1 MLVKSIVRQC
11 EMAADMTVG
20 KRDVTVLHLSCPQ
33 RECVTFN
40 NQQEVKSDLY
50 SHVHH
55 LLWKL
60 VMNTLPLEDVL
71 IKHGLSVLGY

>member
-33 RECVTFN
+33 RECVTFKPTGSEERFVLSCPSSLV
-40 NQQEVKSDLY
+40 EVSNEY
-50 SHVHH
+50 SSPGGCSH
-55 LLWKL
+55 
-60 VMNTLPLEDVL
+60 
-71 IKHGLSVLGY
+71 